1 VSLRA
6 PIVATA
12 LAGLALGAPDFIQTI
27 RDNIVAPQQPSEAK
41 VFAQAPDLWTA
52 ARRHAAPV
60 ARIANNPLFLKD
72 LTPWPVN
79 ISWALLSNR
88 SSCFAGREMAVPFAP
103 LPPARRAEID
113 AEFLRVFDGNGT
125 PNDVQDLAM
134 KYGCDVIVLV
144 PQDKAWEQDP
154 FAAGSNYRLAEER
167 NGRWRIY
174 VRRK

>member
-1 VSLRA
+1 MSTR
-6 PIVATA
+6 
-12 LAGLALGAPDFIQTI
+12 GQ
-27 RDNIVAPQQPSEAK
+27 
-41 VFAQAPDLWTA
+41 
-52 ARRHAAPV
+52 
-60 ARIANNPLFLKD
+60 KD

-88 SSCFAGREMAVPFAP
+88 SSCFAGREMAIPFAP
-103 LPPARRAEID
+103 LSPQLRSQVD